1 MEEIYSVKKL
11 KNNEEFTI
19 TVPGSKSVTNRAL
32 MLAALAKGKCVLEGV
47 LFSDD
52 SRAFLDCLEK
62 LGFEM
67 EINEEIQTVSVV
79 GLGGEIPNKNASI
92 NVRSAGTAARFLT
105 VMLALAGGKYHLDSS
120 EQMKKR
126 PMEPLITML
135 RNAGIDIRCT
145 EEEGHFPFDI
155 VSQGLKENELTIDTN
170 ISSQFASAIL
180 MAGNIVKGGVKLTLT
195 GDRIEGAYIK
205 ITKTMLSQF
214 GVNYEQSGSV
224 YIIKEGAAIAPQKY
238 VVEPD
243 VSAACYF
250 WGIAAINNRKILV
263 RRVRLDGMQGD
274 LKFLAVLEKMGCKVE
289 QTEQG
294 VAVTGTD
301 RLKGV
306 SADMKDFSDQ
316 TMTLAVIAAFAEG
329 VTEIKNIA
337 HIRLQE
343 SDRLSAVVNELTRLG
358 VDCSETKCGEEEG
371 IRIVP
376 GKMKPADIHTY
387 DDHRIAM
394 SFAMA
399 GTKFD
404 GVRILNP
411 MCCRKTFENYFKVL
425 DGITGF

>member
-62 LGFEM
+62 LGFEL
-67 EINEEIQTVSVV
+67 EINEETQTVSVV

-155 VSQGLKENELTIDTN
+155 VSQGLKVNELTIDTN

-180 MAGNIVKGGVKLTLT
+180 MAGNIV
-195 GDRIEGAYIK
+195 RRS
-205 ITKTMLSQF
+205 KT
-214 GVNYEQSGSV
+214 
-224 YIIKEGAAIAPQKY
+224 
-238 VVEPD
+238 
-243 VSAACYF
+243 
-250 WGIAAINNRKILV
+250 
-263 RRVRLDGMQGD
+263 
-274 LKFLAVLEKMGCKVE
+274 
-289 QTEQG
+289 
-294 VAVTGTD
+294 
-301 RLKGV
+301 
-306 SADMKDFSDQ
+306 
-316 TMTLAVIAAFAEG
+316 
-329 VTEIKNIA
+329 
-337 HIRLQE
+337 
-343 SDRLSAVVNELTRLG
+343 
-358 VDCSETKCGEEEG
+358 
-371 IRIVP
+371 
-376 GKMKPADIHTY
+376 
-387 DDHRIAM
+387 
-394 SFAMA
+394 
-399 GTKFD
+399 
-404 GVRILNP
+404 
-411 MCCRKTFENYFKVL
+411 
-425 DGITGF
+425 